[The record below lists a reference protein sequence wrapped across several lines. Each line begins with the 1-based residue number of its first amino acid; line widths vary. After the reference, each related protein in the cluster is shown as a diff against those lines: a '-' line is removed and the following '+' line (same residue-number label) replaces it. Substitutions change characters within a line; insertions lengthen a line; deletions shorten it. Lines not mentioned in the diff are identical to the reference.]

1 MCSAENVGMITG
13 DSHINAE
20 APIICCTAEILAN
33 QALREGRRA
42 DIGCVAMDEFHY
54 YGDPERGWAWQVPLL
69 TLPQTQFLLMSA
81 TLGNVDTIADSL
93 EDLTDTDVDIIAEA
107 RRPVPLSY
115 RYTTDPLEKTVEL
128 AVQNGETPIYIVHF
142 SQDAALDTAQS
153 LSNTGVSTKEQRE
166 AIAKA
171 MSGTKF
177 TTASERSSNGCS
189 VPAWESTMRVCSPL
203 PSSGGA
209 TRPAGAAA
217 RHLRH

>member
-1 MCSAENVGMITG
+1 
-13 DSHINAE
+13 
-20 APIICCTAEILAN
+20 
-33 QALREGRRA
+33 
-42 DIGCVAMDEFHY
+42 
-54 YGDPERGWAWQVPLL
+54 
-69 TLPQTQFLLMSA
+69 MSA

-166 AIAKA
+166 AIARA
-171 MSGTKF
+171 MKGTKF
-177 TTASERSSNGCS
+177 TTGFGKILQRLLRTGVGIHHAGMLPATAVWWSNSPSRGCY
-189 VPAWESTMRVCSPL
+189 
-203 PSSGGA
+203 PSSA
-209 TRPAGAAA
+209 APTRLAWASMCQSI
-217 RHLRH
+217 RWF